1 MPSRRQFLAAG
12 SVAFPA
18 LAQARPRNILVLI
31 ADDLGLHT
39 GAYGDP
45 NARTPNLDRLAADG
59 VRFTN
64 AFSTTASCS
73 PSRSVM
79 LSGLHTHANGQ
90 YGLAHAAHNQSYLPS
105 IRPLPE
111 LLRGAGYRTGI
122 IGKLHVNP
130 LSAFPWDLKSEGGN
144 RDVASMASRARQF
157 IAGAGDRPWYLHVGY
172 ADPHRDATGFA
183 NREYPGVTR
192 TPFDPAKLRLP
203 GFLPDNPAV
212 RADVADYYESANR
225 LDQGIGMMMEVLRAS
240 GQLDNTLVVF
250 LSDNGMPFPNAKT
263 NCYEASLHLP
273 LIVRS
278 PAGPRGRVNN
288 AMVSW
293 ADLTPALLDWAGARP
308 PEYPL
313 HGRSFLPVLGE
324 ESPAGW
330 DEVFFSHT
338 FHEITM
344 YYPMR
349 GVRTRRFRYINN
361 LFPELEYPHASD
373 LWNSKTWQSVLAEG
387 PKAMLG
393 KRPVG
398 AYLRRP
404 AEELY
409 DVEADPG
416 EVVNLADSPKHK
428 DTLLSL
434 RARVL
439 DWRKRTGDPWMILER
454 SKR

>member
-12 SVAFPA
+12 SAAWSVM
-18 LAQARPRNILVLI
+18 AQARPRNILFLI

-45 NARTPNLDRLAADG
+45 NARTPNLDGLAAEG
-59 VRFTN
+59 VRFTH
-64 AFSTTASCS
+64 AFATTASCS

-105 IRPLPE
+105 IRALPE
-111 LLRGAGYRTGI
+111 LLREAGYRTGI

-130 LSAFPWDLKSEGGN
+130 LSAFPWDLKSEGAARN
-144 RDVASMASRARQF
+144 VAAMAEQARRF
-157 IAGAGDRPWYLHVGY
+157 LAGAGDRPWYLHVGY

-183 NREYPGVTR
+183 NRDYEGVYR
-192 TPFDPAKLRLP
+192 HPVNPAQLRVP
-203 GFLPDNPAV
+203 GFLPDFPEV
-212 RADVADYYESANR
+212 RGELAEYYESANR
-225 LDQGIGMMMEVLRAS
+225 MDQGVGMMLNLLRETK
-240 GQLDNTLVVF
+240 QLDNTLIVF
-250 LSDNGMPFPNAKT
+250 ISDNGIPFPNAKT
-263 NCYEASLHLP
+263 NCYEASLRLP
-273 LIVRS
+273 LIVRA
-278 PAGPRGRVNN
+278 PGGPRGAVNH
-288 AMVSW
+288 AMVTW
-293 ADLTPALLDWAGARP
+293 ADLTPTFLDWAGVKP
-308 PEYPL
+308 PAYPL
-313 HGRSFLPVLGE
+313 HGRSFLPVLGQE
-324 ESPAGW
+324 NPAGW
-330 DEVFFSHT
+330 DEAFFSHQ

-349 GVRTRRFRYINN
+349 GLRTRQYRYINN

-373 LWNSKTWQSVLAEG
+373 LWNSKTWQSVLRAG
-387 PKAMLG
+387 PAAKLG
-393 KRPVG
+393 KRPVS

-409 DVEADPG
+409 DVTADPD
-416 EVVNLADSPKHK
+416 EVVNLAASPKHR

-434 RARVL
+434 RQKVL